1 MTRLPKRLFA
11 VLAALVLAVTCAA
24 FAHRAAVLSNEPV
37 VPPQVLTIED
47 VRPLF
52 NFSLP

>member
-1 MTRLPKRLFA
+1 MLFVVSA
-11 VLAALVLAVTCAA
+11 GLVLAVMCAA
-24 FAHRAAVLSNEPV
+24 FAHMIAVWNDTPV
-37 VPPQVLTIED
+37 TPPQALTIED